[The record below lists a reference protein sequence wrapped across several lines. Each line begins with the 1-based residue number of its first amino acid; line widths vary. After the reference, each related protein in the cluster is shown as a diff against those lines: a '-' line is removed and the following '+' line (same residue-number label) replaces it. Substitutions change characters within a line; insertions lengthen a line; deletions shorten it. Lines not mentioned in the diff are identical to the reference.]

1 MTYLFNQPLNP
12 LVAALAFALTVSPF
26 TVMADAYGVET
37 GYLVAIE
44 DAASATSN
52 GPEEVVYDSIRDN
65 LFYGQGLGSSDEV
78 GETIHLSGTAR
89 IVTAFDVALG
99 ANTSP
104 PFKLKF
110 YNPDGPNS
118 SPGSLIWESPSRNY
132 PLDPGAFNRKILTFN
147 VPNVEVPDSFVW
159 TIELLDRSQGNVVIG
174 TIENNRPPIRPPLV
188 GQAGVLWEERP
199 STGFFTTF
207 TLFDL
212 GARVTAV
219 PEPTAAA
226 LLLAACAVV
235 ALPCRLRP
243 SRRH

>member
-1 MTYLFNQPLNP
+1 
-12 LVAALAFALTVSPF
+12 
-26 TVMADAYGVET
+26 MADTYGIAT
-37 GYLVAIE
+37 NYLVASE
-44 DAASATSN
+44 DAAGVSSN
-52 GPEEVVYDSIRDN
+52 GLEEVVYDSIRDN
-65 LFYGQGLGSSDEV
+65 LFYGQGLGNSDEV
-78 GETIHLSGTAR
+78 GETIYLSGTAR
-89 IVTAFDVALG
+89 IVTTFDVAIG

-174 TIENNRPPIRPPLV
+174 TIENNRPPIRPPIRPPLV

-226 LLLAACAVV
+226 LLLATCAVF
-235 ALPCRLRP
+235 ALPCRL
-243 SRRH
+243 S

>member
-12 LVAALAFALTVSPF
+12 LVAALAFALTVSPC
-26 TVMADAYGVET
+26 TVMADTYGIAT
-37 GYLVAIE
+37 NLVATK
-44 DAASATSN
+44 DAASVSSN
-52 GPEEVVYDSIRDN
+52 GPEQVVYDSIRDN
-65 LFYGQGLGSSDEV
+65 LFYGQGLGNSDEV
-78 GETIHLSGTAR
+78 GETIYLSGTAR
-89 IVTAFDVALG
+89 IVTTFDVAIG

-174 TIENNRPPIRPPLV
+174 TIENTGPLS
-188 GQAGVLWEERP
+188 GP
-199 STGFFTTF
+199 
-207 TLFDL
+207 
-212 GARVTAV
+212 
-219 PEPTAAA
+219 
-226 LLLAACAVV
+226 LL
-235 ALPCRLRP
+235 
-243 SRRH
+243 